1 MLETLKGFI
10 LYKYIKQLVVR
21 FIKDDLLSMSAQITY
36 YFLLA
41 FFPFLLFLINLLS
54 FTSLS
59 SELLITN
66 FSTFLPQDTAILVKN
81 TLEQTVE
88 AKSKTLLIVGM
99 LGSLWAASRAIA
111 AIIRALNNSYD
122 VKETRNFFKLS
133 FISLITTLGV
143 TVMILFAFVMIVFG
157 KIIGSY
163 VFGLIGATTLF
174 DIIWSLL
181 RYAIPLTVMIITFSL
196 IYTHV
201 PNIKLRFK
209 NVIIGTIFATVGWIT
224 TSLLFS
230 FYVNTFAN
238 YEKVYGSLGGV
249 IALIIWLNLSALII
263 LVGGELNA
271 INSKARKA

>member
-10 LYKYIKQLVVR
+10 LFRYIKQLVVR

-41 FFPFLLFLINLLS
+41 FFPFLLFLMNLLS

-66 FSTFLPQDTAILVKN
+66 FSTFLPQDTAILVRN

-99 LGSLWAASRAIA
+99 LGSLWAASRGIA

-143 TVMILFAFVMIVFG
+143 TVMIIFAFVMIVFG

-271 INSKARKA
+271 INSKTRKA